1 MVLSV
6 SIVAFVMSL
15 GGGFTLADRLGAKT
29 QPCRVKGCT
38 RTWIQLSSKALALG
52 GGGTADPSD
61 PGAGM
66 CEPCRTKLKGLHD
79 AERSCER
86 PGCQRTWTWPVA
98 AQLEAFATRRPPP
111 RALCAEC
118 EATLASLER
127 KEVACTAPGCT
138 RTAVLTPR
146 DQLLAAAPPPPVE
159 ADAEARSNGD
169 NGESADNGEHGHPE
183 KKGGEP
189 ARRGVTIAGP
199 FCAECERVVPRIKDR
214 AVNCGINGCNRK
226 WIWRA
231 DEQLNYFATGR
242 PPDPPPRR
250 MCEECRAEF
259 GKLLDREVRCRT
271 SGCKKTWTWSRFD
284 QLDACQAG
292 KAPPKA
298 PARMCQTCFDSFSHL
313 KDVER
318 PCRRSGCKG
327 TWTDK
332 RGAQLARLVRGKS
345 GDPYPRYCLDCE
357 KELGD
362 LEDREIACK
371 TENCPGTW
379 TWAKEQQLAA
389 GVKPK
394 KMLELEAAEE
404 AARDAAQEAARQA
417 AAAAAGTPATAP
429 GKGDRKKKH
438 RKRRREV
445 QPPERRCSACAEFL
459 AARKTL
465 EIPCSQCATPIYWPP
480 ESQLQTHLGNWGMP
494 SLCGACKRDA
504 TEAARQAAKEA
515 IRAHGL
521 HPHVDPP
528 AESEPLQATVEE
540 TAAPAPEAA
549 EAPAPEPASEPTTA
563 SEPSASG
570 A

>member
-1 MVLSV
+1 MSV
-6 SIVAFVMSL
+6 

-29 QPCRVKGCT
+29 QPCRVNGCT
-38 RTWIQLSSKALALG
+38 RTWLQLSSKALALG
-52 GGGTADPSD
+52 GGAVDPSD
-61 PGAGM
+61 PSAGM
-66 CEPCRTKLKGLHD
+66 CEPCRTKLRGLHE
-79 AERSCER
+79 AERPCDR
-86 PGCQRTWTWPVA
+86 PGCSRTFPWPIT
-98 AQLEAFATRRPPP
+98 AQLEAFATRRAPP
-111 RALCAEC
+111 RGLCAEC
-118 EATLASLER
+118 EATLATLER
-127 KEVACTAPGCT
+127 KEVACSAPGCT

-146 DQLLAAAPPPPVE
+146 DQLLALTAAPE
-159 ADAEARSNGD
+159 APAGDEHENG
-169 NGESADNGEHGHPE
+169 NGNDRKNE
-183 KKGGEP
+183 
-189 ARRGVTIAGP
+189 RRGVTISGP
-199 FCAECERVVPRIKDR
+199 FCSECESVLPRIKDR

-231 DEQLNYFATGR
+231 DDQLNYFATGR
-242 PPDPPPRR
+242 PPDPPRR
-250 MCEECRAEF
+250 MCEECRTEF

-271 SGCKKTWTWSRFD
+271 SGCKKTWTWSRSD

-292 KAPPKA
+292 KAAPKA
-298 PARMCQTCFDSFSHL
+298 PARMCETCFDSFSGL

-332 RGAQLARLVRGKS
+332 RGAQLARVVRGKV
-345 GDPYPRYCLDCE
+345 GDPYPRYCIECE

-362 LEDREIACK
+362 LEDREVSCK

-404 AARDAAQEAARQA
+404 AAKAAADSA
-417 AAAAAGTPATAP
+417 AAAAAGIKP
-429 GKGDRKKKH
+429 DRKKK
-438 RKRRREV
+438 RGRRRREV

-480 ESQLQTHLGNWGMP
+480 ESQLQTHLGNWAMP
-494 SLCGACKRDA
+494 GLCGACKRDA
-504 TEAARQAAKEA
+504 TEAARQAAREA

-521 HPHVDPP
+521 HPHP
-528 AESEPLQATVEE
+528 
-540 TAAPAPEAA
+540 PEAA
-549 EAPAPEPASEPTTA
+549 PPELEAASPSEPPAIDPEPPPPEPAPAAEPPPP
-563 SEPSASG
+563 EG
-570 A
+570 V